1 MLYLITFFCTLLN
14 TSATSFS
21 EQIISSSEFNS
32 SQISFAAILD
42 KSHIAAN
49 LSHFE
54 ISSKVIFSI

>member
-1 MLYLITFFCTLLN
+1 LN

-21 EQIISSSEFNS
+21 EQIISSAEFNS
-32 SQISFAAILD
+32 SQISFCAIFD

-54 ISSKVIFSI
+54 ISLKVISSI